1 MTTNIHD
8 VDPERVGREIARQA
22 LDAPIKRLSG
32 LPADPGELVKWR
44 FARVSARDTVTL
56 TVSVELGGDA
66 TNPVPN
72 IPIVNPAYYP
82 RVGDQ
87 AVIAQQGPDLFVMGA
102 LNAKVGRATVWR
114 DNNQTV
120 TQGTVTA
127 ISFTDE
133 IEDTDGLW
141 TGGTPTRLTIPWPG
155 SWFVSGQ
162 ADSTGGAT
170 AGVRRLAE
178 ARLNGTTPIGR
189 AEVPSITPPDQQSHP
204 FARRRFLNA
213 SDYLELIV
221 FQGGTG
227 PLDFMSEAEYT
238 PILSAEWLGP

>member
-1 MTTNIHD
+1 VTVNTHD
-8 VDPERVGREIARQA
+8 LDPERVGRAIARQA
-22 LDAPIKRLSG
+22 LDAPIKRLST
-32 LPADPGELVKWR
+32 LPADPGALVKWR
-44 FARVSARDTVTL
+44 FAKVSARDTVTL

-72 IPIVNPAYYP
+72 IPIGNPAYYP
-82 RVGDQ
+82 RIGDQ
-87 AVIAQQGPDLFVMGA
+87 AIIAQQGPDLFVMGA
-102 LNAKVGRATVWR
+102 LNAKVGRATIWR
-114 DNNQTV
+114 DSNQTV
-120 TQGTVTA
+120 TQATVTP
-127 ISFTDE
+127 IDFTDE

-141 TGGTPTRLTIPWPG
+141 TIASQRRLTIQWPG
-155 SWFVSGQ
+155 SYIVSGQ

-178 ARLNGTTPIGR
+178 ARLNGTTPISR
-189 AEVPSITPPDQQSHP
+189 MELPSVTPPDQQSHP

-213 SDYLELIV
+213 TDYLELIV

-227 PLDFMSEAEYT
+227 PLDFFSEAEYT